1 MQLKFDNMFNWSNN
15 SINPEIEQDFSF
27 EEEKIVLPTKKQLE
41 ILFPLEIYTKMLAYA
56 QASNGEISG
65 FGKTKLSK
73 NKSKISILDIRIF
86 QQKVTQI
93 NTQLSEDSLHD
104 FYYSLIQ
111 QNEDPSTWNLWWHSH
126 NDFEVFFS
134 GVDINTISSL
144 SKDTT
149 LLSICIN
156 KAGEL
161 IGRLDVNEKSSY
173 TEEEVEFLL
182 IPPKD
187 LMSKIKNE
195 IKQKVKYV

>member
-1 MQLKFDNMFNWSNN
+1 MQLKFDKMFDWPIDS
-15 SINPEIEQDFSF
+15 PETEQDFSF
-27 EEEKIVLPTKKQLE
+27 EEEKTVLPTKKQLK

-73 NKSKISILDIRIF
+73 DNSKIKILDIRIF
-86 QQKVTQI
+86 RQKVTQAH
-93 NTQLSEDSLHD
+93 TELAADSLHD

-111 QNEDPSTWNLWWHSH
+111 QNEDPSRWNLWWHSH

-134 GVDINTISSL
+134 EIDINTISSL

-161 IGRLDVNEKSSY
+161 TGRLDVNGESSY
-173 TEEEVEFLL
+173 NEEDIEFVL

-195 IKQKVKYV
+195 VKQKVKYV